1 MRRLV
6 LVGLAALALAACNQ
20 PAPQTAEQPAAQA
33 AAPQAATQPAAA
45 PVSNPDFPE
54 GLQPP
59 FPYKIRS
66 RKTED
71 TPNGQVHKL
80 VIEFKQGDRATV
92 DKQIEDLLVAKG
104 YRRYKNFE
112 QGDGLVGDYGNNG
125 KRVTVT
131 TSPADGKL
139 ALEPDSLG
147 TVYFVWQAQ

>member
-6 LVGLAALALAACNQ
+6 FAGLATLALAACNQ
-20 PAPQTAEQPAAQA
+20 TAPKPAEPSATT
-33 AAPQAATQPAAA
+33 APQASTQPATQAA
-45 PVSNPDFPE
+45 NPDFPE

-66 RKTED
+66 RKTD
-71 TPNGQVHKL
+71 DAPNGPVHKL
-80 VIEFKQGDRATV
+80 VIEFKQGDKVAV

-104 YRRYKNFE
+104 YRRYKTFE
-112 QGDGLVGDYGNNG
+112 QGDGLVGDYGSNG

-139 ALEPDSLG
+139 ALDPDSLG